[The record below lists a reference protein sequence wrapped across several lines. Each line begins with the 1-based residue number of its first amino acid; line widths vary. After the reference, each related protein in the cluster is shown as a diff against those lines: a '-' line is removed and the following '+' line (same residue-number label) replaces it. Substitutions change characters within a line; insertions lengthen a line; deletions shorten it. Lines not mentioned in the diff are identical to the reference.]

1 MTSGTAQTKPID
13 WRNLIQAGQDLISLR
28 NRQGTPTSEHIRRA
42 ISCAYYAE
50 FHALAATNADILI
63 GTPRDT
69 ISSAAWTRVYR
80 GLDHGIA
87 QRELQRHRQ
96 EFSRATQEFTDTFGG
111 LQKLRHSAD
120 YDPNVTF
127 TGFQAAVWLGV
138 AEYGCLSY
146 LRADRDEQAYIASL
160 TLVRGR

>member
-80 GLDHGIA
+80 GLDHGTA

-146 LRADRDEQAYIASL
+146 LRADRDEQAYIAAL

>member
-1 MTSGTAQTKPID
+1 MTNGGAQARPID

-28 NRQGTPTSEHIRRA
+28 TRQDPPTSEHIRRA

-69 ISSAAWTRVYR
+69 TSAEAWTRVYR
-80 GLDHGIA
+80 GLDHGTA

-96 EFSRATQEFTDTFGG
+96 EFSPVAQEFTDTFIG
-111 LQKLRHSAD
+111 LQRLRHSAD
-120 YDPNVTF
+120 YDPSVVF
-127 TGFQAAVWLGV
+127 TGFQAAVWLGL
-138 AEYGCLSY
+138 AEYGCLNY
-146 LRADRDEQAYIASL
+146 LQTNRDERAYIAAL
-160 TLVRGR
+160 TLVRKR